1 MTLKANFILL
11 KNVSLLHG
19 YEFGRLR
26 LLYFFFASRWQ
37 CFGNAKTKM
46 EVGLE
51 MWRKKALQLYL
62 AF

>member
-1 MTLKANFILL
+1 MQNNLKIKSSFCCMVMSSA
-11 KNVSLLHG
+11 G
-19 YEFGRLR
+19 YDF
-26 LLYFFFASRWQ
+26 FSIFFASRWQ